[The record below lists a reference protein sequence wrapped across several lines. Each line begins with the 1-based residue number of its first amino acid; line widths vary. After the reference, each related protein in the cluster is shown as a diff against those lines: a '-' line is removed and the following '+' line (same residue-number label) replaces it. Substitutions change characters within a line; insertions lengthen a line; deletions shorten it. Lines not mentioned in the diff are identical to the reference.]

1 MAIHATL
8 QARLIA
14 NGINAGMPGWLIVD
28 AANMADPVPGSAL
41 PIGDTAVAGLTKLMH
56 AFYNYGRAHFT
67 WAQNATNAAVAPGML
82 TGAAHACA
90 CATFNANLKW
100 LAETVCAI
108 PGIAT
113 PSPSR
118 VGQFLT
124 VPGGVCI
131 DNGWKGNVR
140 TSTQGF
146 DKFKCFKFASHYW
159 LGLGGQQF
167 DVCFDK
173 VFVGDVAWTA
183 LDPADAGALR
193 DAGVPP
199 NQLYKL
205 AKPLPSADYLIMI
218 AMLGPNNWPSWQLTS
233 RADLKKMRR

>member
-1 MAIHATL
+1 MAIPATL
-8 QARLIA
+8 QVALNN
-14 NGINAGMPGWLIVD
+14 NGINAGMPGWVIAD
-28 AANMADPVPGSAL
+28 AANLLPPIPGSAL
-41 PIGDTAVAGLTKLMH
+41 PIGDAPAAALTKLMH
-56 AFYNYGRAHFT
+56 AFYVYGRTHFT
-67 WAQNATNAAVAPGML
+67 WAQNAANVAVAPGLL
-82 TGAAHACA
+82 TGAANSCA

-100 LAETVCAI
+100 LATTVCGI
-108 PGIAT
+108 PGMAT

-124 VPGGVCI
+124 VPGAAAI
-131 DNGWKGNVR
+131 DSGWRGNVR
-140 TSTQGF
+140 TATQGF
-146 DKFKCFKFASHYW
+146 DQFKCFKFSSHYW

-183 LDPADAGALR
+183 LDAADPGALR
-193 DAGVPP
+193 DAGVPA
-199 NQLYKL
+199 NQLFKL

-218 AMLGPNNWPSWQLTS
+218 AMFGPNNWPSWQLTT